1 MKSFRLLGFECK
13 KQLGN
18 LTFLIILAVFTIFAV
33 SQITEVFHMP
43 VKSEQ
48 DIQTLDKS
56 GERDYILVENSEADF
71 ILHSIRFLKQRIEDN
86 SIPQNV
92 ASELDIVFE
101 MLESGTYRFDDVL
114 LMMQYNETVFPWL
127 MACKSQFSHKLGS
140 TQEVNSMM
148 RSAFGDVGYSPNLY
162 EKYVTYMQIM
172 SVLIIFPLF
181 LFLIT
186 RDFRHNMCE
195 IVYSQ
200 PMPSNKYIILR
211 YLGVLIP
218 LAIYLYAFGLLL
230 NLISAARWV
239 TAGYTYQY
247 TAFFPYFITYLLPT
261 VFFFSSLIMAL
272 MLLFKK
278 ATAVFPIYI
287 VLYLLTVTPR
297 AFGITGNW
305 IWIVN
310 PIIRLDREVG
320 SMEQIVINRIIYIV
334 LGVIFIAI
342 SCGIYQRLSRDLR
355 KRVTI

>member
-1 MKSFRLLGFECK
+1 M
-13 KQLGN
+13 
-18 LTFLIILAVFTIFAV
+18 
-33 SQITEVFHMP
+33 
-43 VKSEQ
+43 
-48 DIQTLDKS
+48 
-56 GERDYILVENSEADF
+56 VENSEAD
-71 ILHSIRFLKQRIEDN
+71 LVSLSVRFLKQRIDDS

-92 ASELDIVFE
+92 ASELNIVFE
-101 MLESGTYRFDDVL
+101 MFESGTYRFDDVL
-114 LMMQYNETVFPWL
+114 LMMQDNEAVFPWL

-148 RSAFGDVGYSPNLY
+148 ISALGDAGYSPDLY
-162 EKYVTYMQIM
+162 AKYVTYMQIM

-186 RDFRHNMCE
+186 RDYRHSMYE

-200 PMPSNKYIILR
+200 PMTSSRYIILR
-211 YLGVLIP
+211 YFGALIP
-218 LAIYLYAFGLLL
+218 LAIYLYAFGLLM
-230 NLISAARWV
+230 NLISAARWIML
-239 TAGYTYQY
+239 GYTYQY

-272 MLLFKK
+272 MLLLKK

-287 VLYLLTVTPR
+287 ILYLLTVTPR

-305 IWIVN
+305 IWIVD

-320 SMEQIVINRIIYIV
+320 SMEQIIINRIIYIV
-334 LGVIFIAI
+334 LGIIFLAV
-342 SCGIYQRLSRDLR
+342 SCGLYKSLSRNLR